1 MAVPVPMPFALF
13 RARKRAYCFLCNG
26 SLSTSGD
33 TWHGDIRALY
43 AHSDRPDEVYL
54 SQSTRNESAEQ
65 RTGWNTFNAS
75 ITNGSFSAW
84 WVPRAHNDH
93 NCYDESDESD
103 EACDVPTNAIKIP
116 GRVPTDGLF
125 GFLVHTACW
134 ASLQLHS
141 TGTINL
147 ARLLAVLQGLQRG
160 TGYISVDWA
169 FAGDLLPTVGSE
181 QRAGGPSLQHILEDV
196 HLGRHA
202 LPYDYLV
209 QPSPLDGLMPLVRR
223 YIQKRWEG
231 GGGGCDDEL
240 SHDRSVEDTKVDTF
254 SVLCERGIVENILCY
269 LPDKSVAALRRA
281 SRSVSQT
288 PLRQCFWRSRF
299 WTCNDLHLITE
310 AWQAD
315 RERASDEYMDW
326 RHLYH
331 TMRDATAWQG
341 LRRRPFATVLATRVR
356 LSTLVIRQRMEPFKV
371 VGDLYST
378 NDAGKPRGLADIN
391 PEAQQREQPWH
402 WEYPNGYTRPQSALP
417 VKIVLTTEIELKQ
430 TIKEMR
436 LCFVRLVYPSDSR
449 RKMMIS
455 GIRFHFS
462 DETSKDLGYVPSDLK
477 ECWTTTAIPFT
488 NQENHAWVFLING
501 AIETGPRALFQDM
514 NLPSVFQRLRNYPED
529 DAWFEAFCTFPP
541 EEAADDEAEYMDRY
555 IMLDVA
561 KFADMLHRGAKIRAE
576 LDGWRIARLGIYKE
590 GVQRETTP
598 AQGTET
604 RDDRGGTMGA
614 IETGTSTLVLGG
626 KVGDG

>member
-1 MAVPVPMPFALF
+1 MALPLPLPFALF
-13 RARKRAYCFLCNG
+13 RARKLACCFLCNG
-26 SLSTSGD
+26 TISTSGG

-54 SQSTRNESAEQ
+54 SQSTHDESAEQ
-65 RTGWNTFNAS
+65 ATGWKTFHAS
-75 ITNGSFSAW
+75 NINGSFSAW

-93 NCYDESDESD
+93 NCYDESN
-103 EACDVPTNAIKIP
+103 EAYDVPTNAIHIP

-125 GFLVHTACW
+125 GFIVHTACW

-141 TGTINL
+141 TGAINL
-147 ARLLAVLQGLQRG
+147 VRLLAVLQGLQRG
-160 TGYISVDWA
+160 AGAISVDWA
-169 FAGDLLPTVGSE
+169 FAGDMLPTVRSE
-181 QRAGGPSLQHILEDV
+181 QRAGGPSLQHILKDV

-202 LPYDYLV
+202 LPYDYVV
-209 QPSPLDGLMPLVRR
+209 QPSPLDGLMPLVRGC
-223 YIQKRWEG
+223 IQKRWEG
-231 GGGGCDDEL
+231 GEDSCDDEL
-240 SHDRSVEDTKVDTF
+240 SHDQSVKDIKVDIL
-254 SVLCERGIVENILCY
+254 SVLCKEGIVENILCY

-288 PLRQCFWRSRF
+288 PLRQSFWRSRF

-326 RHLYH
+326 RGLYR
-331 TMRDATAWQG
+331 TLRDAAAWQG
-341 LRRRPFATVLATRVR
+341 LRRRPLATVLATRVR

-371 VGDLYST
+371 VDDLYST
-378 NDAGKPRGLADIN
+378 NDTGKPRGLADIN

-402 WEYPNGYTRPQSALP
+402 WEYPNGYTRPWSALP
-417 VKIVLTTEIELKQ
+417 VNTVLTTEIELKQ
-430 TIKEMR
+430 TVKEMC
-436 LCFVRLVYPSDSR
+436 LCFVKLMYPCETR

-455 GIRFHFS
+455 GIQFHFS
-462 DETSKDLGYVPSDLK
+462 DETSKDLGYVASDLK
-477 ECWTTTAIPFT
+477 ECWTTAALPVN
-488 NQENHAWVFLING
+488 NQENHAWVFLVTG
-501 AIETGPRALFQDM
+501 AVEKGPRALIQDM
-514 NLPSVFQRLRNYPED
+514 NHPSLFKRLRNYPED
-529 DAWFEAFCTFPP
+529 DAWFEAVFTNPP
-541 EEAADDEAEYMDRY
+541 EQAADDEAEYMDRY
-555 IMLDVA
+555 PMLDMA

-576 LDGWRIARLGIYKE
+576 LDGWRIVRLGIYKE

-604 RDDRGGTMGA
+604 RDDRGGTRGA
-614 IETGTSTLVLGG
+614 IEEGASTSVLGG